1 MKIKLFIILL
11 TISTLASGQ
20 TEIKSY
26 KGQVINEV
34 SKTPIIDAL
43 LIYKNSL
50 VGFTDIDG
58 NYNITIKAP
67 VDDVLTIKHFS
78 FETKKIK
85 VEDIKDNT
93 ITLTSKVNE
102 LAEVLIGFDDE
113 AEDIIKKA
121 SKELKK
127 GFRKAPYWSKANLK
141 QVIKI
146 DDTLPSYLEGD
157 YSLFMVG
164 ADNNIWNKP
173 ILVPENTR
181 RTKEHY
187 IEASGDKK
195 LAKSPFFNSWN
206 VHFINDFFLLSYRFF
221 EFSNPLLRKGKRN
234 YAFSLDDTILIDGES
249 YYVISYK
256 SLKEYTNIKGRFFTD
271 VQGEILLSQKTL
283 SLKRITSL
291 HKRSLKKT
299 KGGVSNIFTIDYSE
313 IGSEIFPIRISYNI
327 KMTNKGSS
335 VETEGVFSLNNIQTE
350 AVENLRNTISHN
362 RYLFHSSEIY
372 NNYDINY
379 WNDYKTPNFLETKY
393 FGKKIEN
400 NLFIEGANQKIKPKS
415 LYEGT
420 KESEEK
426 IRNLI
431 PEF

>member
-1 MKIKLFIILL
+1 MKIRLFIILL
-11 TISTLASGQ
+11 TISTLASSQ
-20 TEIKSY
+20 TEIKRL
-26 KGQVINEV
+26 KGQVIDEV
-34 SKTPIIDAL
+34 SKEPIIDAL

-67 VDDVLTIKHFS
+67 VDDFLTIKHFS

-85 VEDIKDNT
+85 VEDIKDNI
-93 ITLTSKVNE
+93 ITLISNVNE
-102 LAEVLIGFDDE
+102 LEEVLIGFDDE
-113 AEDIIKKA
+113 ANEIIKKA
-121 SKELKK
+121 SKLLKK
-127 GFRKAPYWSKANLK
+127 NFRKDPYWSKSNLK

-146 DDTLPSYLEGD
+146 NDTLPSYLEGD

-164 ADNNIWNKP
+164 ADKDVWNTP

-181 RTKEHY
+181 RTKEY
-187 IEASGDKK
+187 YGEAFGDKK
-195 LAKSPFFNSWN
+195 RTKSLFFNSLN
-206 VHFINDFFLLSYRFF
+206 VNYITDFLLTSYRFF

-234 YAFSLDDTILIDGES
+234 YVFSLDDTILIDDEY
-249 YYVISYK
+249 YYVIGYK
-256 SLKEYTNIKGRFFTD
+256 SLKEFNNIKERDFYD
-271 VQGEILLSQKTL
+271 IQGEILLSKKTL

-291 HKRSLKKT
+291 HKRSLGKT
-299 KGGVSNIFTIDYSE
+299 KGGVDNIFTIDYSE
-313 IGSEIFPIRISYNI
+313 IGSEIFPKSISYNI
-327 KMTNKGSS
+327 KMTTEKAS
-335 VETEGVFSLNNIQTE
+335 VETEGILSLNNIKIE
-350 AVENLRNTISHN
+350 VVENLRNTISPN

-393 FGKKIEN
+393 FGEKIED

-420 KESEEK
+420 KENEEK
-426 IRNLI
+426 IVNLI